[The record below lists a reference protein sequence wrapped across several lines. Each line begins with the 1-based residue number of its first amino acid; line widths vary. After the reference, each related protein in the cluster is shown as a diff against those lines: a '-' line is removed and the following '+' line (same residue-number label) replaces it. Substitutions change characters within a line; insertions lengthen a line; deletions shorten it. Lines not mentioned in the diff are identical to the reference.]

1 MACGRGFKSRQL
13 HHYLKSQPF
22 GVGFFLPI
30 AACLRGFLRVP
41 AGSCGFLRVL
51 ADFKVSP
58 VWQSQPIFSLRAG
71 YPVQVEVRKMRF
83 KPYINQ

>member
-1 MACGRGFKSRQL
+1 MFLEGLRPSFNGRQL

-30 AACLRGFLRVP
+30 AACLRGFLRV
-41 AGSCGFLRVL
+41 L

-58 VWQSQPIFSLRAG
+58 AWQSQPIFSLRAR

-83 KPYINQ
+83 